1 MTSVGSKAR
10 CGAQARSE
18 VTSQTTDRAP
28 FGVALHRQ
36 LKLIHQMLRNDLTA
50 CQTLAADVAAGA
62 ATAQI
67 SDRIAELRANSPIW
81 TLQVDCL
88 YHCRVVHMHHG
99 IEDAEMFP
107 ALRRSNPDLGEVVDR
122 LESDHR
128 AIALLLDQVEA
139 TAKELDDASTG
150 AARTALVT
158 ALRNLATR
166 LLEHLAYEEE
176 NIAATMRSW
185 ERWPA

>member
-1 MTSVGSKAR
+1 
-10 CGAQARSE
+10 
-18 VTSQTTDRAP
+18 VTSATSDRAP

-50 CQTLAADVAAGA
+50 CRELAVDVAAGVPA
-62 ATAQI
+62 AQVTNRVAQ
-67 SDRIAELRANSPIW
+67 LRANSPIW

-107 ALRRSNPDLGEVVDR
+107 ALRRSNPDLGTVVDR

-128 AIALLLDQVEA
+128 AISLLLDAVEA
-139 TAKELDDASTG
+139 AAKELDDASPV
-150 AARTALVT
+150 AVREALVV
-158 ALRNLATR
+158 ALRDLATS